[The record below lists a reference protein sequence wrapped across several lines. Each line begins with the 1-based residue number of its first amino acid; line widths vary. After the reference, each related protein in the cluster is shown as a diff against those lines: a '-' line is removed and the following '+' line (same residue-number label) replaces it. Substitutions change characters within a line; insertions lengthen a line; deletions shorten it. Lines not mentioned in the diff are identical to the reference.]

1 MALWGGRF
9 TQEADARFKSFNDS
23 RVFDYRMAKED
34 IEGSIGWAKAIA
46 SVGII
51 TNDELTRL
59 LAALQ
64 ELLAEVNKDPH
75 SIANAGFEDIHS
87 YVESKLID
95 KVGDLGKKLHTG
107 RSRNDQVA
115 TDLKLWCKAQVK
127 ILLQSITGLEKV
139 LVGFAGNH
147 FDTVIPGYTHLQRAQ
162 PVTFG
167 HWAMAYV
174 EMFDRD
180 YHRLTNCQKMMDT
193 CPLGSAALAGTAYPI
208 DREILAGDL
217 GFARATRNSLDSV
230 SDRDHVLELLSCA
243 SISMVHLSRM
253 AEDIIFY
260 NSGESAF
267 FELSDK
273 VTSGSSLM
281 PQKKNPDACE
291 LIRGKSG
298 RVFGSLM
305 GMLATLKGLPLAYN
319 KDMQEDKEGLFDA
332 LDTWHDCLD
341 MACLVFEDIK
351 VNKEKT
357 LSAAKGGYSNATELA
372 DYLVSKGIPFRE
384 AHHIVGETV
393 VYAIKSGKPL
403 EDLQVSEFKQFCD
416 KVEDDVYPILTIE
429 SILKKR
435 CAKGG
440 VSLEQI
446 KSAIDFMNNV
456 LSDRS

>member
-23 RVFDYRMAKED
+23 LVFDYRMAKED

-291 LIRGKSG
+291 LIR
-298 RVFGSLM
+298 
-305 GMLATLKGLPLAYN
+305 
-319 KDMQEDKEGLFDA
+319 
-332 LDTWHDCLD
+332 
-341 MACLVFEDIK
+341 
-351 VNKEKT
+351 
-357 LSAAKGGYSNATELA
+357 AAGCS
-372 DYLVSKGIPFRE
+372 VP
-384 AHHIVGETV
+384 
-393 VYAIKSGKPL
+393 
-403 EDLQVSEFKQFCD
+403 
-416 KVEDDVYPILTIE
+416 
-429 SILKKR
+429 
-435 CAKGG
+435 
-440 VSLEQI
+440 
-446 KSAIDFMNNV
+446 
-456 LSDRS
+456 

>member
-23 RVFDYRMAKED
+23 LVFDYRMAKED

-319 KDMQEDKEGLFDA
+319 KDMQEDKESSFDAIDTLKGNLKLFDGCIA
-332 LDTWHDCLD
+332 TMRFRKDV
-341 MACLVFEDIK
+341 MAA
-351 VNKEKT
+351 
-357 LSAAKGGYSNATELA
+357 SARNGFTNATDAA
-372 DYLVSKGIPFRE
+372 DYLVTKGVPFRD
-384 AHHIVGETV
+384 AHGIVGALVLHCIEKGCALDDLTLDEFR
-393 VYAIKSGKPL
+393 AFSDRFD
-403 EDLQVSEFKQFCD
+403 ED
-416 KVEDDVYPILTIE
+416 IH
-429 SILKKR
+429 
-435 CAKGG
+435 
-440 VSLEQI
+440 
-446 KSAIDFMNNV
+446 SAISLQTCVEKRLTEGAPGRAAMEKMLREAREY
-456 LSDRS
+456 LS